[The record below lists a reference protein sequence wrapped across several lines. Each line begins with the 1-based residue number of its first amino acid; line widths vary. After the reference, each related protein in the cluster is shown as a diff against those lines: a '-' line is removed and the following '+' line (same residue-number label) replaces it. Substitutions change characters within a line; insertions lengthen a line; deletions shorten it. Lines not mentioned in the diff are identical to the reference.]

1 MENYSIQNNE
11 DTFLIR
17 NRNESIYIEFV
28 LQAIY
33 NPSSKEIKYYEILS
47 RIISSSGENYNNEDF
62 FENID
67 DTFLK
72 MIAICQLK
80 EAKRL
85 SINKPISINL
95 TLSCLLDTDFI
106 NELIDRKNIGLA
118 IEINDINSNFDCD
131 LLFENIKKLQRSNI
145 EIWLDDYHENH
156 KLANLSLGTINWD
169 KIKIDKSF
177 LHYNDYDI
185 EAIRSLCFV
194 LRPFTRTGF
203 IFEGVETYYQERLVR
218 LSGSLSQ
225 GYFHSYPEKWSKHLS
240 SQGYKHDKEKEI

>member
-11 DTFLIR
+11 DVFLVR

-95 TLSCLLDTDFI
+95 TLSCLL
-106 NELIDRKNIGLA
+106 
-118 IEINDINSNFDCD
+118 
-131 LLFENIKKLQRSNI
+131 
-145 EIWLDDYHENH
+145 
-156 KLANLSLGTINWD
+156 
-169 KIKIDKSF
+169 
-177 LHYNDYDI
+177 
-185 EAIRSLCFV
+185 
-194 LRPFTRTGF
+194 
-203 IFEGVETYYQERLVR
+203 
-218 LSGSLSQ
+218 
-225 GYFHSYPEKWSKHLS
+225 
-240 SQGYKHDKEKEI
+240 

>member
-1 MENYSIQNNE
+1 MENYSIHNNE
-11 DTFLIR
+11 DVFLVR

-131 LLFENIKKLQRSNI
+131 LLFENIKKL
-145 EIWLDDYHENH
+145 
-156 KLANLSLGTINWD
+156 
-169 KIKIDKSF
+169 
-177 LHYNDYDI
+177 
-185 EAIRSLCFV
+185 
-194 LRPFTRTGF
+194 
-203 IFEGVETYYQERLVR
+203 
-218 LSGSLSQ
+218 
-225 GYFHSYPEKWSKHLS
+225 
-240 SQGYKHDKEKEI
+240 